1 MHPRALPPG
10 PHLSREKTEANLK
23 TTFPHAGRDVHETVQ
38 DCGEGAQADWCVCVY
53 VRVCAHACAPRLI
66 GVCVRVYMHA
76 HAQADWG
83 GCVCVSVAQGCG
95 EGARSDWGVCVCVYV
110 SVCVS
115 GLTGVWGVRVCVC
128 GVNVDFRVRT
138 SLG

>member
-83 GCVCVSVAQGCG
+83 GVCVCLWPRGVVRGPGLTGVCVSVSMCLCVFQG
-95 EGARSDWGVCVCVYV
+95 
-110 SVCVS
+110 
-115 GLTGVWGVRVCVC
+115 
-128 GVNVDFRVRT
+128 
-138 SLG
+138 